1 MADFLGLMKQAAEL
15 KSKMEAMQAELD
27 QIEVAGASGGGL
39 VTVSLSGKGEM
50 KGVKIDDSL
59 MKPQDKEVVED
70 LIVAA
75 HADARRKAEALMQ
88 EKMKSVAGGLPL
100 PPGLEAVLSG
110 FQSPTMPTATAGPE
124 IERLIQL
131 LARLPGLGPRSAR
144 RAALFLIKKREQ
156 IMAPLATAL
165 QTALEKIEICRQC
178 GNIDSQNPCTVCTDL
193 RRDPSIIVVVADV
206 ADLWALERAHAVN
219 ARYHVL
225 GGTLSPLDGVG
236 PEDLSIDAL
245 VSRAHD
251 AAVTEVIL
259 ALNATVDGQTTAHYI
274 TDLLHDANVKVTRLA
289 HGVPVGGE
297 LDYLDEGTLSAAIR
311 QRTLF

>member
-1 MADFLGLMKQAAEL
+1 MAAI
-15 KSKMEAMQAELD
+15 S
-27 QIEVAGASGGGL
+27 
-39 VTVSLSGKGEM
+39 
-50 KGVKIDDSL
+50 
-59 MKPQDKEVVED
+59 
-70 LIVAA
+70 
-75 HADARRKAEALMQ
+75 
-88 EKMKSVAGGLPL
+88 
-100 PPGLEAVLSG
+100 
-110 FQSPTMPTATAGPE
+110 AGPE

-156 IMAPLATAL
+156 VMAPLASAL
-165 QTALEKIEICRQC
+165 QVALEKITICRTC
-178 GNIDSQNPCTVCTDL
+178 GNIDTQNPCTVCTDV

-236 PEDLSIDAL
+236 PQDLTNDPL
-245 VSRAHD
+245 VTRAHD
-251 AAVTEVIL
+251 PVVTEVIL

-274 TDLLHDANVKVTRLA
+274 TDLLHDAKVKVTRLA

-297 LDYLDEGTLSAAIR
+297 LDYLDEGTLSQAMK